1 MTVAERAV
9 AWVALLLVLTACGA
23 ATETPATGEGLA
35 REIGCL
41 SCHTDT
47 STQLAPTLH
56 GLAGTEVR
64 LEDGSTV
71 VADSEYIRRSIADPG
86 AQIVEGYR
94 PAMPRFDLTAEEID
108 RLVEYVEGL
117 GS

>member
-1 MTVAERAV
+1 MAERAL
-9 AWVALLLVLTACGA
+9 AGMALLVVLTACGSA
-23 ATETPATGEGLA
+23 GEPPATGEALA

-71 VADSEYIRRSIADPG
+71 VADSDYIRRSIADPG
-86 AQIVEGYR
+86 SQIVEGYR

-117 GS
+117 GA